1 MAPNVERTFDELVTT
16 FPFLPR
22 KTNLKIRNIRKLA
35 SILFI
40 PIFGFI
46 MNETLLLLFKP
57 EITFTALWKKIGLGP
72 HLHKDNSTKALMK
85 SPCYLPIYIFYF
97 PSLSLTAKPRTFACD
112 T

>member
-1 MAPNVERTFDELVTT
+1 M
-16 FPFLPR
+16 
-22 KTNLKIRNIRKLA
+22 A

-46 MNETLLLLFKP
+46 MNETYYLLIKP
-57 EITFTALWKKIGLGP
+57 EITFTALWKKVGLGP

-85 SPCYLPIYIFYF
+85 SPLLCTHIIFFYF

>member
-1 MAPNVERTFDELVTT
+1 
-16 FPFLPR
+16 
-22 KTNLKIRNIRKLA
+22 
-35 SILFI
+35 
-40 PIFGFI
+40 
-46 MNETLLLLFKP
+46 MNETLLLLFRP
-57 EITFTALWKKIGLGP
+57 EITFTALWKKVGLGP